1 MVKGEIAKHGSHEE
15 LMKLSGKYA
24 EMFTN
29 QASSYQEEIR
39 WEPEF

>member
-1 MVKGEIAKHGSHEE
+1 MVKGEIAEHGSHEE
-15 LMKLSGKYA
+15 LMNLSGKYA
-24 EMFTN
+24 EMFTI